1 MRHVPQR
8 TCVVCGTKAPK
19 HELVRGVRTPS
30 GDVAVDE
37 TGKLNGRGAYL
48 CRRPACWDAIRSGP
62 RLTRT
67 LRVELS
73 ATDKERLAAFAAT
86 LDQTEATP

>member
-1 MRHVPQR
+1 MRHIPQR

-19 HELVRGVRTPS
+19 HEFVRVVRPPS

-48 CRRPACWDAIRSGP
+48 CRRLTCWDAIRSGP
-62 RLTRT
+62 RLART
-67 LRVELS
+67 LRTELN
-73 ATDKERLAAFAAT
+73 ATDMERLAAFAAT
-86 LDQTEATP
+86 LDQTEALP